1 MISPYWADVVIG
13 QTISHYR
20 ILEKLGGGG
29 MGVVY
34 KAEDTELGRFVVL
47 KLLPDDVAQDAQ
59 ALERFR
65 REARAASALNHPNIC
80 TIYEIGRH
88 EGQSFI
94 VMEFLDGI
102 TLKHKIAGRP
112 LETEVFLGLAIEIA
126 DALDAAHSQG
136 IVHRDI
142 KPANIFVTKRGHAK
156 VLDFGL
162 AKVTGTLQTGSSSE
176 ALETAGVSR
185 EHLTSP
191 GTALGTVAYMSPE
204 QVRGKEL
211 DGRTDLFSFGVVLYE
226 MATGAL
232 PFRGDTSGIIF
243 DGIMNRAPLPAVR
256 LNPELP
262 PKLEEVI
269 NRALEKDREL
279 RYQHASDMKSELMRI
294 RRDSETDRKAMLGE
308 SSGSQLAVP
317 AAVVEPR
324 HQEEEVKARTSSAAH
339 PAAVAPARKVP
350 AWIWSVGVG
359 VLALLAVGFI
369 YWRSRQSAKLT
380 EKDTLVLAD
389 FSNTTGDSV
398 FDGTL
403 RQGLSAQLEQ
413 SPFLNILSDERVAQ
427 TLAMMAQPKDARLT
441 RELAREVCERTGSA
455 ATLEGTISSLG
466 SQYVIGLKAVNC
478 RTGDSLAEEQ
488 VTANGK
494 EQVLKALGD
503 ASSHMR
509 EKLGESLASVKK
521 FDVPAENVTT
531 SSLEALQA
539 YSLGYDAQN
548 TRSDF
553 AAAIPHFQRATSL
566 DPNFAMAYG
575 RLATSYG
582 GIGEATR
589 AEENIRK
596 AYELRD
602 RVSERE
608 KFYIESHYEGY
619 ATGNIENGRRIY
631 ESWAQAYP
639 RDEVPPTNLGVLYS
653 ATGDYEKSLAAAQE
667 ALKLDPSSGLSYANL
682 VNTYINVNRLDE
694 AQATAQEARSHNLNV
709 PFLDIFLYMVAFLQR
724 DTAGMQREAAATM
737 GKPGFEDFMF
747 YLESDTAAYGG
758 QFGKARELMRRAVD
772 SAQKADEKETAAYYQ
787 AVAAVREG
795 VVGNAGE
802 AKQQAQAALKL
813 SNGKDVEAVA
823 TIALAM
829 AGDTAEGNR
838 LSAELAKRFPQNTM
852 VQSSYLPTVRGAGEL
867 WAKRPDRAIEEL
879 KTAAPYE
886 LGTPYTGGTF
896 AMWPVYLRG
905 EAYLALREGPAAAAE
920 FQKIV
925 DRPGV
930 ALNQVTAALAHL
942 GMGRAYALS
951 GDKAKARGAYQDFF
965 ALWKDAD
972 PDVPVLKEA
981 KAEYGK
987 LQ

>member
-1 MISPYWADVVIG
+1 VIG

-20 ILEKLGGGG
+20 IVEKLGGGG

-34 KAEDTELGRFVVL
+34 KAEDTELGRFVAI

-94 VMEFLDGI
+94 VMEYLDGV

-112 LETEVFLGLAIEIA
+112 LETEVLLGLAIEIA

-156 VLDFGL
+156 ILDFGL
-162 AKVTGTLQTGSSSE
+162 AKVTGTVKSGSSSE

-211 DGRTDLFSFGVVLYE
+211 DGRSDLFSFGVVLYE

-243 DGIMNRAPLPAVR
+243 DGIMNRAPVAPVR

-269 NRALEKDREL
+269 KRALEKDREL

-294 RRDSETDRKAMLGE
+294 RRDSESDRKAMLGE
-308 SSGSQLAVP
+308 SSGSQP
-317 AAVVEPR
+317 AAQVAVESSR
-324 HQEEEVKARTSSAAH
+324 QVEAVQARAPSGPQPVAA
-339 PAAVAPARKVP
+339 APARKVP
-350 AWIWSVGVG
+350 AWIWSVGVA
-359 VLALLAVGFI
+359 ALVVLAVGFL

-380 EKDTLVLAD
+380 EKDTVVLAD
-389 FSNTTGDSV
+389 FSNTTGDPV

-427 TLAMMAQPKDARLT
+427 TLAMMTQPKDARLS
-441 RELAREVCERTGSA
+441 RELAREVCQRTGSA

-494 EQVLKALGD
+494 EQVLKALGE
-503 ASSHMR
+503 ASSRLR

-553 AAAIPHFQRATSL
+553 SAAIPHFQRAINL
-566 DPNFAMAYG
+566 DPNFAMAYA
-575 RLATSYG
+575 RLSTSFG
-582 GIGEATR
+582 AVGESTR
-589 AEENIRK
+589 AEEMIRK

-639 RDEVPPTNLGVLYS
+639 RDVVPPTNLGVIY
-653 ATGDYEKSLAAAQE
+653 AQIGDYEKSLTAAQQ
-667 ALKLDPSSGLSYANL
+667 ALKADPGSGLSYANL
-682 VNTYINVNRLDE
+682 VNSYIEVNRLDE
-694 AQATAQEARSHNLNV
+694 AQTTAQEARAHNLDI
-709 PFLDIFLYMVAFLQR
+709 PFLNIYLYQVAFLQK
-724 DTAGMQREAAATM
+724 DATGMEREAAAVI
-737 GKPGFEDFMF
+737 GKPGIEDFMLF
-747 YLESDTAAYGG
+747 LEADTAAYGG
-758 QFGKARELMRRAVD
+758 QFSKARELTRRAD
-772 SAQKADEKETAAYYQ
+772 ESAQKADEKETAAYYE
-787 AVAAVREG
+787 ALAALREA
-795 VVGNAGE
+795 VVGNAGR
-802 AKQQAQAALKL
+802 AKEQAQAALKL
-813 SNGKDVEAVA
+813 SNGKHVEALA
-823 TIALAM
+823 AM
-829 AGDTAEGNR
+829 AVALSGEASQAGR
-838 LSAELAKRFPQNTM
+838 LAADLAKRFPENTL
-852 VQSSYLPTVRGAGEL
+852 VQSNYSPTIRAAADLSAHQPE
-867 WAKRPDRAIEEL
+867 RAIEEL
-879 KTAAPYE
+879 KATAPYE
-886 LGTPYTGGTF
+886 LGAPYAGGTF
-896 AMWPVYLRG
+896 AMFPVYLRG
-905 EAYLALREGPAAAAE
+905 EAYLASRKGPEAAAE
-920 FQKIV
+920 FQKIL

-930 ALNQVTAALAHL
+930 ALNQIIAPLAHL

-951 GDKAKARGAYQDFF
+951 GDKAKAREAYQDFF

-972 PDVPVLKEA
+972 PDVPILKEA